1 LEVGFVA
8 EAPFPTMKG
17 GGTSVEDHI
26 ISLFPDCPSGNDEE
40 FHEKN
45 VWSLIFSFLHHGMER
60 TIEVPKDA

>member
-1 LEVGFVA
+1 MPNHVSSDKL
-8 EAPFPTMKG
+8 G
-17 GGTSVEDHI
+17 GRLRCRSSFSNYERRGH
-26 ISLFPDCPSGNDEE
+26 FCCPSGNDEE